1 MNDAV
6 VMKVGKAIY
15 HSDHLVG
22 VELSVL
28 VGAKNVDTH
37 DGNAG
42 RPRVLL
48 EILQETSIWHPRGH
62 CAQLGDVGSHTENRD
77 QVGVIQPLPHRD
89 FRIVPL
95 V

>member
-1 MNDAV
+1 MNNIV
-6 VMKVGKAIY
+6 EMKVGKAIY
-15 HSDHLVG
+15 YSDHLVG

-28 VGAKNVDTH
+28 VGVKNVDTH

-48 EILQETSIWHPRGH
+48 EILQEISICHPRGH
-62 CAQLGDVGSHTENRD
+62 GAQLGDVGSHTENWD